1 MPYAIHVS
9 GPANILEATALV
21 ISQVEGQA
29 ANLGIAPLTLAS
41 SGEVFPRISS
51 VMAQAPRFNLTTQQ
65 VAGVLGKITS
75 KGLVLATGFEVY
87 NQLVSLATGLR
98 TSGSAHQKL
107 AIATGIVVP
116 RRLSCSH
123 GQVARLTL
131 EVIGINAAGT
141 TNPVVITESSAL
153 PSVVTPVLHTLGPVK
168 VNGAEVLGI
177 QSVEIDFG
185 ISVAVHAGSGAVYP
199 QACFVTEIKPRI
211 AITADDAA
219 VLATL
224 TAAGLAQTATDSLI
238 YFRKLGTNAARVLD
252 ATAEHISV
260 TIDDGLWVPGDKSA
274 NHPGSA
280 QTSFGIEPVYD
291 GSNEP
296 IALNTAVAIT

>member
-1 MPYAIHVS
+1 MAYAIHVS
-9 GPANILEATALV
+9 GPANILDATALV

-29 ANLGIAPLTLAS
+29 ANLGIAPMTLAS

-51 VMAQAPRFNLTTQQ
+51 VIAQAPRLSLTTQQ

-87 NQLVSLATGLR
+87 NQLVSLSTGLR
-98 TSGSAHQKL
+98 TAGSVHQKL

-131 EVIGINAAGT
+131 EVIGVNAAGS
-141 TNPVVITESSAL
+141 TNPVVITENSAL
-153 PSVVTPVLHTLGPVK
+153 PTVVAPVLHTLGPVK
-168 VNGAEVLGI
+168 INGSEILGV
-177 QSVEIDFG
+177 QSVDVDFG
-185 ISVAVHAGSGAVYP
+185 IAVAVHAGSGAVFP

-211 AITADDAA
+211 TITVDDAA

-224 TAAGLAQTATDSLI
+224 TAAGLAQTATDSVV
-238 YFRKLGTNAARVLD
+238 YFRKMAANGTRVTD
-252 ATAEHISV
+252 ITAEHVSV
-260 TIDDGLWVPGDKSA
+260 TVDDGLWVPGDKSA
-274 NHPGSA
+274 SHPGAA
-280 QTSFGIEPVYD
+280 QTSLSIEPVYD
-291 GSNEP
+291 GTNEP
-296 IALNTAVAIT
+296 IALNTAVAIS